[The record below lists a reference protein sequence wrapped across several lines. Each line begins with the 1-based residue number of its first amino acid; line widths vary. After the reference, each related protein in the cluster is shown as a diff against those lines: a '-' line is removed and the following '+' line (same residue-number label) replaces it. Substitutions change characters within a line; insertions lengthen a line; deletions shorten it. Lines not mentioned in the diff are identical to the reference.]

1 MAVTATYTLYVD
13 WASDGS
19 WATGGDDIS
28 ADWIGITIKRGYS
41 SPLARYPFVG
51 RMTVRL
57 RNAAKTY
64 SPPET
69 AAARPRRPVKL
80 DMTYGGNTVTMFRGW
95 IETLR
100 PAFGTTRS
108 RQAVMECVDAIALL
122 DRYDGEIALQT
133 NTYADDIITSV
144 VAATYT
150 PPATNYQSG
159 INMFPTAADRWTGR
173 LLAWEGYGGGAGSGV
188 LQRVN
193 AANKIQDACAG
204 DWGRFF
210 ISKAGAPTYYNRHQ
224 MPFDTSTALTL
235 DDDIV
240 GMDYEMGVSDIYN
253 TIEVTCHPRKI
264 GEVNEVL
271 GEMDQNHAVMIEA
284 SGAEVFDIQFRD
296 PSNNAIQLGGKTVVT
311 PVRTTDFTVTS
322 DEAGE
327 GDDETLNVTAT
338 MAAYGDHATI
348 TITND
353 VARIVWLQPTLQVR
367 GLAVRSLEPVTV
379 LKEDV
384 TSQGLYEKRRLRI
397 DASLMS
403 NPIHA
408 ENLAEWLLAY
418 YKDPMHDI
426 RGVTIFGNTNA
437 TFMAAVMNLELMARV
452 VLTETQTGLSAQAT
466 YIYSMQ
472 HQISRGSIHTL
483 TLDLEI
489 AKTYTAR
496 GIWNTS
502 LWQGTDKWVY

>member
-1 MAVTATYTLYVD
+1 MAVTATYTLSVD
-13 WASDGS
+13 WASNGS
-19 WATGGDDIS
+19 FVTAGDDIS
-28 ADWIGITIKRGYS
+28 TDWISITIKRGYN

-51 RMTVRL
+51 RMTARL

-64 SPPET
+64 SPPEA

-80 DMTYGGNTVTMFRGW
+80 EMTYGGNTVTVFLGW

-108 RQAVMECVDAIALL
+108 RQAIMECVDAIALL

-150 PPATNYQSG
+150 PPGTHYDSG
-159 INMFPTAADRWTGR
+159 INLFPTAADRWTGQLMMWGSR
-173 LLAWEGYGGGAGSGV
+173 DGGSGSGV

-193 AANKIQDACAG
+193 AANKIQDACAA

-210 ISKAGAPTYYNRHQ
+210 INKAGEPTYYNRHQ
-224 MPFDTSTALTL
+224 MPFDTTAALTL
-235 DDDIV
+235 SDDMV
-240 GMDYEMGVSDIYN
+240 RMDYEMGVSDVYN

-338 MAAYGDHATI
+338 MTAYGDHATI

-379 LKEDV
+379 LKEDG
-384 TSQGLYEKRRLRI
+384 TSQTAYEKRRLRI

-426 RGVTIFGNTNA
+426 RGVTIFGNHDA
-437 TFMAAVMNLELMARV
+437 TFMAAVMNLELMNRV

-483 TLDLEI
+483 TLNLEI

-496 GIWNTS
+496 GVWNTS
-502 LWQGTDKWVY
+502 EWEGSDKWVY